1 MSVGK
6 LEEDNVE
13 KRQKKESMAERKIA
27 EMMMPKKN
35 RRLYNKIM
43 HLNKKKTQEVRL
55 GENG

>member
-6 LEEDNVE
+6 TEEDNVE
-13 KRQKKESMAERKIA
+13 KCQKKESMAERKIA

-43 HLNKKKTQEVRL
+43 HLNKKKTQEVCL
-55 GENG
+55 GENC